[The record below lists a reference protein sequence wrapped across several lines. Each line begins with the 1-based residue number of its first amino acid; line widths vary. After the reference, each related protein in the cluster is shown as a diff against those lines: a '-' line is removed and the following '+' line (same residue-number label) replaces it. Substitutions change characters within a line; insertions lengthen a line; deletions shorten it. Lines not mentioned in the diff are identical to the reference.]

1 MGTTYRHLGL
11 RVGIHVMARRIHQTK
26 FKWGKVVQFVWQGE
40 SIEEAVRR
48 EVMEEAG
55 IEVSS
60 VAILG
65 SQPWPIGRGG
75 SCELMI
81 GCIAKAQ
88 SDDLHQDD
96 TEMDEVRYS
105 LALLVQ
111 QTPRPA
117 IGAAHLLAPL
127 LAWDSILSLLSENQS
142 PSLISQCCIL
152 YIMECVRNCL

>member
-1 MGTTYRHLGL
+1 
-11 RVGIHVMARRIHQTK
+11 
-26 FKWGKVVQFVWQGE
+26 
-40 SIEEAVRR
+40 
-48 EVMEEAG
+48 MEEAG

-105 LALLVQ
+105 LGRTRRADRSTSHRSCLSSGTSAGLQ
-111 QTPRPA
+111 LNFKPA
-117 IGAAHLLAPL
+117 KRKAIVITDITVH
-127 LAWDSILSLLSENQS
+127 
-142 PSLISQCCIL
+142 
-152 YIMECVRNCL
+152 YFV